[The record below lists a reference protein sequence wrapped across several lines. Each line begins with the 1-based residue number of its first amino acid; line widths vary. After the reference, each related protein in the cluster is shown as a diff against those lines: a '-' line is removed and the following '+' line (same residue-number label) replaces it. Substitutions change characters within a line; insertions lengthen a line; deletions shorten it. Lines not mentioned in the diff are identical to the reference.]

1 MAELPGEQ
9 EWLEKQKFSDTSKIK
24 IPKKLIDHVIGQDDA
39 VTVARK
45 AALQR
50 RHVLLIGE
58 PGTGKS
64 MLANA
69 MAELL
74 PLDNLED
81 VIVYPNEE
89 DPNNP
94 KVRVVPRGK
103 GKAIVDLQKAE
114 AKMRKDQ
121 KNKMK
126 LMIIGGIVALSIL
139 AFMMIRD
146 ADGNPNPMILFFGL
160 IAAAIVYMAM
170 RGIAPQKDEESVP
183 KLLLAQKKRSL
194 DRFVDGTGAH
204 AGALLGD
211 VKHDP
216 FQSGGLETPAHDRVE
231 IGAIH
236 RAHRGVLF
244 IDELNTLR
252 IESQHSLLTAMQE
265 KKFPITGQSERSSG
279 AMVKT
284 DPVPCDFI
292 LVAAG
297 NLESMKGMHPA
308 LRSRIRGYG
317 YEIYV
322 RSTMKDTD
330 TNRKKLIRFIAQEVK
345 KDKLIPHFAKDAV
358 GEIIL
363 EAQRRSGRRGHL
375 SLRLREL
382 GGLIRVAGDIAKEEN
397 AKLVSP
403 EHVIKAKTIAKPLEQ
418 QVADR
423 FIEHKKDYKTFKVTG
438 YEVGMV
444 NGLGVLGADTGMS
457 DFSGIITNIA
467 AEVTPAASRDE
478 GKVIATGKLGE
489 IAREAVQNVSALFKK
504 HTGKDISNH
513 DVHIQFIGTHE
524 GVEGDSASI
533 SIATAVISALEQ
545 VKVDQSV
552 AMTGSLSVRGEVLPV
567 GGVTAKIEAA
577 VKSGIKKVLIP
588 KANMQ
593 DVLIENRY
601 KEMIKIIPVSNLK
614 EVLDNAL
621 VQKKKGIIDRF
632 SELVVEKVPVTEI
645 ATKIPVDKSIACN
658 TS

>member
-1 MAELPGEQ
+1 MTELPGEQ
-9 EWLEKQKFSDTSKIK
+9 EWLEKQKFTNTSKIK

-39 VTVARK
+39 VTVAKK

-50 RHVLLIGE
+50 RHVLLIGD

-94 KVRVVPRGK
+94 KVRVVPSGK
-103 GKAIVDLQKAE
+103 GKAIVDMQKAE

-139 AFMMIRD
+139 AFLMIRD
-146 ADGNPNPMILFFGL
+146 SDGNLNPMILFFGL

-170 RGIAPQKDEESVP
+170 RGIAPQKDGETVP
-183 KLLLAQKKRSL
+183 KLLLSQKKRSS

-330 TNRKKLIRFIAQEVK
+330 ANRKKLVRFIAQEVK
-345 KDKLIPHFAKDAV
+345 KDKQIPHFAKEAV

-363 EAQRRSGRRGHL
+363 EAQRRAGRRGHL

-382 GGLIRVAGDIAKEEN
+382 GGLIRVAGDIAKEEK
-397 AKLVSP
+397 AKLVTP
-403 EHVIKAKTIAKPLEQ
+403 EHVIKAKNIAKPLEQ

-489 IAREAVQNVSALFKK
+489 IAKEAVQNVSALFKK

-545 VKVDQSV
+545 AKVDQSV

-601 KEMIKIIPVSNLK
+601 KKRIKIVPVSTLQ
-614 EVLDNAL
+614 EVLENAL
-621 VQKKKGIIDRF
+621 VQKKRGIIDRV
-632 SELVVEKVPVTEI
+632 SKLVGNVPVTEI
-645 ATKIPVDKSIACN
+645 STNIPGDKSIVCN
-658 TS
+658 SS

>member
-1 MAELPGEQ
+1 M
-9 EWLEKQKFSDTSKIK
+9 EKLSRPEGWVKEQKFKDTSKIK
-24 IPKKLIDHVIGQDDA
+24 IPKKLIDQVIGQEDA
-39 VTVARK
+39 VIVAKK

-50 RHVLLIGE
+50 RHVLLIGD

-64 MLANA
+64 MIANA
-69 MAELL
+69 MAALL
-74 PLDNLED
+74 PLDDLED
-81 VIVYPNEE
+81 VIVYHNEE

-94 KVRVVPRGK
+94 KVRVVPSGK
-103 GKAIVDLQKAE
+103 GKIIVDLQKAE
-114 AKMRKDQ
+114 AKMKKEQ

-126 LMIIGGIVALSIL
+126 MMIIFGIVTLAIMAALY
-139 AFMMIRD
+139 FME
-146 ADGNPNPMILFFGL
+146 PMVLFFGL
-160 IAAAIVYMAM
+160 IAAAMVYMAM
-170 RGIAPQKDEESVP
+170 RGIAPQRDEEMVP
-183 KLLLAQKKRSL
+183 KLLLSQKKKST
-194 DRFVDGTGAH
+194 DRFVDATGAH

-216 FQSGGLETPAHDRVE
+216 FQSGGLETPAHERVE

-236 RAHRGVLF
+236 KAHRGVLF

-284 DPVPCDFI
+284 DPVPCNFI

-317 YEIYV
+317 YEVYV
-322 RSTMKDTD
+322 KNTMKDTED
-330 TNRKKLIRFIAQEVK
+330 NRKRLVRFIAQEVK
-345 KDKLIPHFAKDAV
+345 KDKQIPHFTKGAV
-358 GEIIL
+358 SEILL

-382 GGLIRVAGDIAKEEN
+382 GGLIRVAGDIAKEDG
-397 AKLVSP
+397 AKIVTIK
-403 EHVIKAKTIAKPLEQ
+403 HVLRAKNIAKPLEQ

-423 FIEHKKDYKTFKVTG
+423 YIEHKKDYKTFQVRG
-438 YEVGMV
+438 YEVGKV

-457 DFSGIITNIA
+457 DYSGIITNIA

-478 GKVIATGKLGE
+478 GRVIATGKLGE
-489 IAREAVQNVSALFKK
+489 IAREAVQNVSALVKK

-533 SIATAVISALEQ
+533 SIATAVISAIE
-545 VKVDQSV
+545 KAEVDQSV

-567 GGVTAKIEAA
+567 GGITAKIEAA
-577 VKSGIKKVLIP
+577 VKSGIKTVLIP
-588 KANMQ
+588 KTNMQ

-601 KEMIKIIPVSNLK
+601 KKRIEIIPVSTLA
-614 EVLDNAL
+614 EVLAHAL
-621 VQKKKGIIDRF
+621 PKKKVGIMNKV
-632 SELVVEKVPVTEI
+632 SKLVAEKVPVTDI
-645 ATKIPVDKSIACN
+645 ANNISPDQPIVCN
-658 TS
+658 

>member
-1 MAELPGEQ
+1 
-9 EWLEKQKFSDTSKIK
+9 
-24 IPKKLIDHVIGQDDA
+24 
-39 VTVARK
+39 
-45 AALQR
+45 
-50 RHVLLIGE
+50 
-58 PGTGKS
+58 
-64 MLANA
+64 
-69 MAELL
+69 
-74 PLDNLED
+74 
-81 VIVYPNEE
+81 
-89 DPNNP
+89 
-94 KVRVVPRGK
+94 
-103 GKAIVDLQKAE
+103 
-114 AKMRKDQ
+114 
-121 KNKMK
+121 
-126 LMIIGGIVALSIL
+126 
-139 AFMMIRD
+139 
-146 ADGNPNPMILFFGL
+146 
-160 IAAAIVYMAM
+160 
-170 RGIAPQKDEESVP
+170 
-183 KLLLAQKKRSL
+183 
-194 DRFVDGTGAH
+194 
-204 AGALLGD
+204 
-211 VKHDP
+211 
-216 FQSGGLETPAHDRVE
+216 
-231 IGAIH
+231 
-236 RAHRGVLF
+236 
-244 IDELNTLR
+244 
-252 IESQHSLLTAMQE
+252 MQE

-317 YEIYV
+317 YEMYV
-322 RSTMKDTD
+322 RNTMKDTD
-330 TNRKKLIRFIAQEVK
+330 ANRKKLIRFIAQEVK
-345 KDKLIPHFAKDAV
+345 KDKLIPHFAKEAV

-382 GGLIRVAGDIAKEEN
+382 GGLIRVAGDIAKEEK
-397 AKLVSP
+397 AELVTP
-403 EHVIKAKTIAKPLEQ
+403 EHVIKAKNIAKPLEQ

-438 YEVGMV
+438 YEIGMV

-545 VKVDQSV
+545 AKVDQSV

-601 KEMIKIIPVSNLK
+601 KKMIKIIPVSTLK
-614 EVLDNAL
+614 DVLDIAL

-645 ATKIPVDKSIACN
+645 TTNIPVDKTMAYNS
-658 TS
+658 S